1 MAVIKNGIFATYNGQ
16 VVTPQ
21 SNTTISTPVFNFLQS
36 TNITDFTQ
44 RNAIYNLVA
53 DFQSLGLWD
62 KMKAIYP
69 MVGGNANAHKYNL
82 KDPTSYT
89 VTWSGNIKH
98 DSTGIEFLGG
108 YGDTG
113 FAPFTALTNPTQSSH
128 ISLYN
133 NKLTL
138 SASSWGLVNMG
149 NSRYTDN
156 GLSLVVD
163 YVEFGQTK
171 FNAYSPTSV
180 TVSTG
185 TWPNA
190 RLGLFVA
197 ARTDVSQSGYYQR
210 GSRTINST
218 STIGA
223 TATPNSSNIW
233 LGGESGGAGWGARNS
248 AMAFAT
254 IGDGLSQSDVDNYY
268 TAVQRFQTTLGR
280 QV

>member
-1 MAVIKNGIFATYNGQ
+1 MGITVGKSYDLNAAEFFNATQILTPIQKQAVNGLVVDLKNYNIWN
-16 VVTPQ
+16 
-21 SNTTISTPVFNFLQS
+21 S
-36 TNITDFTQ
+36 
-44 RNAIYNLVA
+44 
-53 DFQSLGLWD
+53 
-62 KMKAIYP
+62 MKAIYP
-69 MVGGNANAHKYNL
+69 FVGGTSGSHKYNL
-82 KDPTSYT
+82 KNTSTYT
-89 VTWSGNIKH
+89 VTWSGTILH
-98 DSTGIEFLGG
+98 DSTGVEFLGG

-128 ISLYN
+128 IALYN

-138 SASSWGLVNMG
+138 SGSSWGLVNMG
-149 NSRYTDN
+149 NSRYTEN

-163 YVEFGQTK
+163 YVEFNQSK

-180 TVSTG
+180 TITSG

-197 ARTDVSQSGYYQR
+197 ARTAVSQSGYYQR
-210 GSRTINST
+210 GSRTVNST

-223 TATPNSSNIW
+223 TGTPNSTNIW

-248 AMAFAT
+248 AMAFAS
-254 IGDGLSQSDVDNYY
+254 IGDGLSQSDVDNFY